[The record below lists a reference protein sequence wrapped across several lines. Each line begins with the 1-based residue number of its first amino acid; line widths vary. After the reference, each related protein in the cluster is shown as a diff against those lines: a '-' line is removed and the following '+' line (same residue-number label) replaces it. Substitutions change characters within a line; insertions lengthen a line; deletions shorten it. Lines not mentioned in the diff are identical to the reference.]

1 MKRRAVGSIVLI
13 CLLGLFGIMPAA
25 QAQLK
30 LEAQNDALTDTTI
43 TPPDPS
49 VFATNVSPEIMAFDV
64 PAMPSSGYAL
74 ISSTA
79 VWEVDTTAAAPVRA
93 FFVLRLGITSPALP
107 SGVTLVFGELMTN
120 FRHSNNGSGVSIEG
134 GTANDTEVITR
145 KFFADFLLAEN
156 PTLTADA
163 AAQIADNLFKQ
174 GYHVSVSARL
184 TSRNVTSATVSN
196 PNVAFLAQ
204 PGSAEK

>member
-1 MKRRAVGSIVLI
+1 MKRSAVGGIVLI
-13 CLLGLFGIMPAA
+13 CLVGLFGIMPVAH
-25 QAQLK
+25 AQLK
-30 LEAQNDALTDTTI
+30 LAAQNDALTDTTI
-43 TPPDPS
+43 APPDPS
-49 VFATNVSPEIMAFDV
+49 VFATNSSPEIMAFDV

-107 SGVTLVFGELMTN
+107 PGVTLAFGELMTN

-134 GTANDTEVITR
+134 GTANDTELITR

-204 PGSAEK
+204 PGSGEK